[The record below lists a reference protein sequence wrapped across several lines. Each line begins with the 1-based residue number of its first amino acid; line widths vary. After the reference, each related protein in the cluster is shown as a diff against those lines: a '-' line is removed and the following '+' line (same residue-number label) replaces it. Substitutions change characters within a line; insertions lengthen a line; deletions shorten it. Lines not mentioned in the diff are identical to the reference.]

1 MRGLMAVFSA
11 YVVGVLIYFGALYA
25 LKIKFDR
32 VKQQAVSLGGAYT
45 NALKDMKQIEILQ
58 VRQELKYKALD
69 CWKAAA
75 ESLPEGAVV
84 QAMDFHRTSF
94 YLAGTA
100 DDSTAIDQFN
110 QAMRMTPNPN
120 RSNQLLFTEVELP
133 TIQSQGSNTF
143 HWSFRCSMKEEAN
156 E

>member
-1 MRGLMAVFSA
+1 
-11 YVVGVLIYFGALYA
+11 
-25 LKIKFDR
+25 
-32 VKQQAVSLGGAYT
+32 
-45 NALKDMKQIEILQ
+45 
-58 VRQELKYKALD
+58 
-69 CWKAAA
+69 
-75 ESLPEGAVV
+75 
-84 QAMDFHRTSF
+84 MDFHRTSF